1 VIRRWT
7 APAAATIS
15 ITGTLRHEP
24 TQGDGIRAF
33 IISSRHGTLLTAD
46 VHHRDIPMAVPS
58 LTVSRGDTIDFLVD
72 IRNEL
77 NSDQFLWSPHISAEN
92 TTWRADHDFSGPAT
106 PPPDFLDPWAQ
117 YAQVLLLAN
126 EFSFTD

>member
-7 APAAATIS
+7 APASATIS

-24 TQGDGIRAF
+24 AEGDGIRAF

-72 IRNEL
+72 IRNDL
-77 NSDQFLWSPHISAEN
+77 NSDQFLWSPHISNSDA
-92 TTWRADHDFSGPAT
+92 TWGADLDFSGPDT
-106 PPPDFLDPWAQ
+106 PPPDLLEPWAQ
-117 YAQVLLLAN
+117 YAQVLLLSN